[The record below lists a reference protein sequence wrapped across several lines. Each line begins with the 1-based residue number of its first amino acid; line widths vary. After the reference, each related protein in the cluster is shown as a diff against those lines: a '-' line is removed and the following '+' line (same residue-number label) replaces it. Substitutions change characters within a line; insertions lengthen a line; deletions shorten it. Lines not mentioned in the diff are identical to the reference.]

1 MQMAEITD
9 QLSICSTSSFFK
21 EWDRIISDMTQ
32 TRLADNIL
40 REDIRVQ
47 VADILQNQFDWML
60 DNRQCNSAKV
70 IASHLITNVVIDKK
84 RPWLHCYDQDDVLVE
99 TIKERSRRFL
109 KHIRKHKLNVV
120 VTKISFTPTAPLSY
134 INIDLDIQSCSK

>member
-1 MQMAEITD
+1 MAEITNE
-9 QLSICSTSSFFK
+9 LLLCSTVPFF
-21 EWDRIISDMTQ
+21 EQWGNLIADMTEA
-32 TRLADNIL
+32 RI
-40 REDIRVQ
+40 
-47 VADILQNQFDWML
+47 ADIVLCQDIHVGIANVLQNQFDWML

-70 IASHLITNVVIDKK
+70 IASHLITKVVIDKK

-120 VTKISFTPTAPLSY
+120 ITKISFTPTAPLSY

>member
-1 MQMAEITD
+1 MAEITNE
-9 QLSICSTSSFFK
+9 LLLCSTVPFF
-21 EWDRIISDMTQ
+21 EQWGNLIADMTEA
-32 TRLADNIL
+32 RI
-40 REDIRVQ
+40 
-47 VADILQNQFDWML
+47 ADIVWCQDIHVGIANVLQNQFDWML

-70 IASHLITNVVIDKK
+70 IASHLITKVVIDKK

-120 VTKISFTPTAPLSY
+120 ITKISFTPTAPLSY